1 MGVIAINDHVRT
13 SGQSHKVTHH
23 TQNND
28 SPTAGWFFPSGCP
41 LFAVCILPPLF
52 AAGSKNLPGM
62 ALAAVFVA
70 SLGAWGGELPANE
83 AIVGVIRVQALSS
96 TLVRVRISPHPF
108 FFLFSFACCI
118 PFLSSPTCC
127 CWLPIPS
134 FEPACFRSPQHIT
147 DRFSFSSLVWNHA
160 IVSLVGTASGVHLI
174 ISVRCAYGMWTH
186 TFARTR

>member
-96 TLVRVRISPHPF
+96 TLVRVRISPHPVFSF
-108 FFLFSFACCI
+108 FFLFFFFFLLLVAFHFSRVRPAVVGCLYRPLSLPAFAHLSTSLIASLFHLSCGTMQL
-118 PFLSSPTCC
+118 FLL
-127 CWLPIPS
+127 WALHREFI
-134 FEPACFRSPQHIT
+134 
-147 DRFSFSSLVWNHA
+147 
-160 IVSLVGTASGVHLI
+160 
-174 ISVRCAYGMWTH
+174 
-186 TFARTR
+186 